1 MSTMQILKSIE
12 SIDISTLSRTDLIIR
27 YNTGQDSTTGYGK
40 DRIHHYRSGYMTDIG
55 DIEEDDWKQLAEA
68 LVAREDGEAELREII
83 AKVEA
88 RCAWLHTDAARR
100 EYALQLYMRKPRKN
114 GDCND

>member
-27 YNTGQDSTTGYGK
+27 YNTGRDSTTGYGK

-68 LVAREDGEAELREII
+68 LVARENGEEELQAII
-83 AKVEA
+83 ADVTA
-88 RCAWLHTDAARR
+88 HCAWFHTDAQRR
-100 EYALQLYMRKPRKN
+100 LYALKLYMSGRRKLN
-114 GDCND
+114 E